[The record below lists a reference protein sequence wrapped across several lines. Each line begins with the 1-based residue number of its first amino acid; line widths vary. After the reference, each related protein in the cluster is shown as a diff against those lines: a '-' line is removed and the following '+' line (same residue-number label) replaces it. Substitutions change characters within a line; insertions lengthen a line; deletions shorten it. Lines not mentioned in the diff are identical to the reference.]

1 MMIQSKTQYK
11 LKHIKQIKQLK
22 QIKHKTIYLIIFL
35 LLLIGVLCIFIYYYK
50 TQDTFLN
57 NNDNN
62 NVFLYWT
69 GNEYKLIK
77 ILRDIIYLHS
87 NNNKNYTV
95 HLINNENLKN
105 YIKIIPEYFNDLLP
119 AHQADFVRV
128 NVVCNYGGIW
138 LDSDTLVMDDLC
150 RLFDIFKKKDGFFL
164 LENNQILFNGVFGSK
179 PNTPLMIEWK
189 TKLLDILN
197 NKKQN
202 IDWTEIGNSL
212 LDKIKKNNPEYY
224 NNYKIFNGLDN
235 MYPVNWNNCVEEF
248 ITKPYNN
255 YKIIEKEFQP
265 IIVLVNSVYKELE
278 KYNEKEILNSNLPLN
293 YFINKSYNKSYN
305 KYINLI

>member
-95 HLINNENLKN
+95 HLINKENLKN

>member
-1 MMIQSKTQYK
+1 MMVQSKSQYK
-11 LKHIKQIKQLK
+11 LNQLK
-22 QIKHKTIYLIIFL
+22 QIKHKKIYLIIFL

-95 HLINNENLKN
+95 HLINKENLKN
-105 YIKIIPEYFNDLLP
+105 YIEIIPEYFNDLLP

-179 PNTPLMIEWK
+179 PNTPLMIELK
-189 TKLLDILN
+189 TKLLEILD
-197 NKKQN
+197 NKKQH
-202 IDWTEIGNSL
+202 IIWDEIGNAL
-212 LDKIKKNNPEYY
+212 LEKIKHNNPEYY

>member
-95 HLINNENLKN
+95 HLINKENLKN

-164 LENNQILFNGVFGSK
+164 LENNQILFNGVFGS
-179 PNTPLMIEWK
+179 TPLMIEWK